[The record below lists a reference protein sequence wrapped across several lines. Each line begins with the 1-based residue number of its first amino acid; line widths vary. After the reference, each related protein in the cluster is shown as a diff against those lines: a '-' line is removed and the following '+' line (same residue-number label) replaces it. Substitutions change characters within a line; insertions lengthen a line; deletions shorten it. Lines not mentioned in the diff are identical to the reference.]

1 MVASLAWGG
10 WSCSVGW
17 GGHVGGVGLRSA
29 CACGGSR
36 LFGAGSGFCVGW
48 RAARGGLVSVIL
60 VGGGGVGA
68 GLLSF
73 DGVWTLS

>member
-1 MVASLAWGG
+1 M
-10 WSCSVGW
+10 
-17 GGHVGGVGLRSA
+17 GGVGLRSA
-29 CACGGSR
+29 CACSGSP